1 MTLLFRNKL
10 SQAVGVLTLFIC
22 TAVLAD
28 TTVTVPRPYAT
39 YLVDGKSYKAN
50 DGDVKLSAGEHQLVI
65 RFEGNYSKKDSIDLV
80 SGEPLVINFKTDGQ
94 EHLTF
99 DLPLL
104 KEAPQARAF
113 LKTQKLQLIDRNN
126 KAVKTATIFELPKK
140 EGLQIGRDYQEEL
153 LALGKA
159 FQQPVINEDGSI
171 SVNGTAAQTATNSAV
186 VSGNKNLQ
194 SLEMLKYWYN
204 RADPQAR
211 KAFQHWIITQQ

>member
-1 MTLLFRNKL
+1 MALLFRNKL
-10 SQAVGVLTLFIC
+10 SQAVGVLTLFVC
-22 TAVLAD
+22 TTVLAE
-28 TTVTVPRPYAT
+28 TVVTVPRPYAT

-50 DGDVKLSAGEHQLVI
+50 DSEIKLSEGEHQLVI
-65 RFEGNYSKKDSIDLV
+65 RFEGNYSTHRSIELV

-113 LKTQKLQLIDRNN
+113 LKSQKLQLVDRNS
-126 KAVKTATIFELPKK
+126 KAVKAANIFELPKK

-153 LALGKA
+153 LTLGKA
-159 FQQPVINEDGSI
+159 FQQPVINDDGSV
-171 SVNGTAAQTATNSAV
+171 SVNGKSGPVNIKDT
-186 VSGNKNLQ
+186 VSGDKNLQ

-211 KAFQHWIITQQ
+211 KAFQHWVITQQ

>member
-1 MTLLFRNKL
+1 MTLLFRNVL
-10 SQAVGVLTLFIC
+10 SRSLGILTLFIC

-28 TTVTVPRPYAT
+28 TTVTIPRPYAT
-39 YLVDGKSYKAN
+39 YLVDGKSYKEN
-50 DGDVKLSAGEHQLVI
+50 DADIKLSAGEHQLVI
-65 RFEGNYSKKDSIDLV
+65 RFEGNYSSHRSIELV

-104 KEAPQARAF
+104 KEVPQAKAF
-113 LKTQKLQLIDRNN
+113 LKTQKLQLIDRNS
-126 KAVKTATIFELPKK
+126 KAVKSADIFELPKK

-159 FQQPVINEDGSI
+159 FQQPVINDDGSI
-171 SVNGTAAQTATNSAV
+171 SVNGTNQPVNMKDAV
-186 VSGNKNLQ
+186 SSGKNLQ

-204 RADPQAR
+204 RADPQTR
-211 KAFQHWIITQQ
+211 KAFQHWVITQQ

>member
-1 MTLLFRNKL
+1 MTLLFHNKL

-22 TAVLAD
+22 TAALAD

-50 DGDVKLSAGEHQLVI
+50 DADIKLSAGDHQLVI
-65 RFEGNYSKKDSIDLV
+65 RFEGNYSKRENIDMV
-80 SGEPLVINFKTDGQ
+80 TGEPLVINFTSNGK
-94 EHLTF
+94 EELTF
-99 DLPLL
+99 DLPIIRESYMA
-104 KEAPQARAF
+104 KDF
-113 LKTQKLQLIDRNN
+113 LKKQKIHLIDKNTKTIK
-126 KAVKTATIFELPKK
+126 KANIFELPKK

-159 FQQPVINEDGSI
+159 FQQPVINDDGSI
-171 SVNGTAAQTATNSAV
+171 SVNGTSQPVNMKDA
-186 VSGNKNLQ
+186 VSGDKNLQ

>member
-1 MTLLFRNKL
+1 MTLLFRNML
-10 SQAVGVLTLFIC
+10 SRSLGVLTLFIC
-22 TAVLAD
+22 ASTWAD
-28 TTVTVPRPYAT
+28 TVVTVPRPYAT
-39 YLVDGKSYKAN
+39 YLVDGKSYKTN
-50 DGDVKLSAGEHQLVI
+50 DSDVKLSAGEHQLVI
-65 RFEGNYSKKDSIDLV
+65 RFEGNYSKRDSIDLV
-80 SGEPLVINFKTDGQ
+80 SGEPLVVNFKTDGQ
-94 EHLTF
+94 EQLTF

-104 KEAPQARAF
+104 REAPQAKAF
-113 LKTQKLQLIDRNN
+113 LKNQKLQLIDRNS
-126 KAVKTATIFELPKK
+126 KAVKTAHIFELPKK

-171 SVNGTAAQTATNSAV
+171 SVNGTTQKANDPTAV
-186 VSGNKNLQ
+186 VGNKNLQ

>member
-22 TAVLAD
+22 TAALAD

-50 DGDVKLSAGEHQLVI
+50 DADIKLSAGDHQLVI
-65 RFEGNYSKKDSIDLV
+65 RFEGNYSKRENIDMV
-80 SGEPLVINFKTDGQ
+80 TGEPLVVNFTSNGK
-94 EHLTF
+94 EELTF
-99 DLPLL
+99 DLPIIRESYMA
-104 KEAPQARAF
+104 KDF
-113 LKTQKLQLIDRNN
+113 LKKQKIHLIDKNTKTIK
-126 KAVKTATIFELPKK
+126 KADIFELPKK

-159 FQQPVINEDGSI
+159 FQQPVINDDGSI
-171 SVNGTAAQTATNSAV
+171 SVNGTSQPVNMKDA
-186 VSGNKNLQ
+186 VSGDKNLQ

-211 KAFQHWIITQQ
+211 KAFQHWVITQQ

>member
-1 MTLLFRNKL
+1 MTLLFRNVL
-10 SQAVGVLTLFIC
+10 SRSLSALTLFIC
-22 TAVLAD
+22 ASTWAD
-28 TTVTVPRPYAT
+28 TVVTVPRPYAT
-39 YLVDGKSYKAN
+39 YLVDGKSYKTN
-50 DGDVKLSAGEHQLVI
+50 DSDVKLSAGEQQLVI
-65 RFEGNYSKKDSIDLV
+65 RFEGNYSKRDSIDLV
-80 SGEPLVINFKTDGQ
+80 SGEPLVVNFKTDGQ
-94 EHLTF
+94 EKLTF

-104 KEAPQARAF
+104 REAPQAKAF
-113 LKTQKLQLIDRNN
+113 LKNQKLQLIDRNS
-126 KAVKTATIFELPKK
+126 KAVKTAHIFELPKK

-171 SVNGTAAQTATNSAV
+171 SVNGTTQKANDPTAV
-186 VSGNKNLQ
+186 VGNKNLQ

>member
-1 MTLLFRNKL
+1 MALLFRNKL
-10 SQAVGVLTLFIC
+10 SQAVGVLTLFVC
-22 TAVLAD
+22 TTVLAE
-28 TTVTVPRPYAT
+28 TVVTVPRPYAT

-50 DGDVKLSAGEHQLVI
+50 DSEIKLSEGEHQLVI
-65 RFEGNYSKKDSIDLV
+65 RFEGNYSTHRSIELV
-80 SGEPLVINFKTDGQ
+80 SGEPLVINFKTNGQ

-104 KEAPQARAF
+104 REAPQARAF
-113 LKTQKLQLIDRNN
+113 LKTQRLQLIDHNS
-126 KAVKTATIFELPKK
+126 KAVKTADIFELPKK

-159 FQQPVINEDGSI
+159 FQQPDINDDGSV
-171 SVNGTAAQTATNSAV
+171 SVNGKSGPVNLKDA
-186 VSGNKNLQ
+186 VSGDKNLQ